1 MTRIASRLLFLALLP
16 VLLLLFAGCCAV
28 AVLQALRTRGLD

>member
-16 VLLLLFAGCCAV
+16 ALLLLFAGCCVGAV
-28 AVLQALRTRGLD
+28 WQAVRRAP